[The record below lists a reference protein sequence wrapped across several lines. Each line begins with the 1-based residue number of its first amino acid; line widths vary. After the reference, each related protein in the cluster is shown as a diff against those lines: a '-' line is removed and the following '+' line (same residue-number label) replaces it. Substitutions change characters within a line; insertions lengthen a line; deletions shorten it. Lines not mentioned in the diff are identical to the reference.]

1 MSSHVIMLDGPLAG
15 QRVRSALKTDT
26 YTHREAGTATVYRL
40 GWTVIFRHHLRVG
53 WTGHD
58 REPPVLGCARW
69 LTSEVV
75 KQELDDCWRG
85 SGTGALTSGA
95 RAARAEYEANAAIPP
110 LDPAADHDSLAE
122 TLRRAERYVQARR
135 RAGRAAFWSL
145 NDGILAQALVL
156 DDGPEEGQGF
166 TPLREDDLVTLIAA
180 ARVTLDVEVERP

>member
-1 MSSHVIMLDGPLAG
+1 MSSHVILLDGPLAG
-15 QRVRSALKTDT
+15 TRVRAALETET

-53 WTGHD
+53 WSGHD

-75 KQELDDCWRG
+75 KQALDDCWRG
-85 SGTGALTSGA
+85 GGTGALTSGA

-110 LDPAADHDSLAE
+110 LEQPVDGESLSE
-122 TLRRAERYVQARR
+122 VVRRAERYVQARR

-156 DDGPEEGQGF
+156 DEGPEEGQGF
-166 TPLREDDLVTLIAA
+166 TPLLEEDLVKLIAA
-180 ARVTLDVEVERP
+180 ARVALGADQ